1 MVEKES
7 ADHRKESLDQRKS
20 VEPDDAPEDRGA
32 LDRPQTLSLA
42 AVSDARKPPSDERKP
57 T

>member
-1 MVEKES
+1 MVEKQS
-7 ADHRKESLDQRKS
+7 VDHPRESLDH
-20 VEPDDAPEDRGA
+20 VEPDDAPEDRDA
-32 LDRPQTLSLA
+32 LDRPQKLSLA